1 MRTIVETLSAYLEE
15 EHDVDPS
22 EVQSDTLLFSSGIV
36 DSFML
41 VALLTFI
48 ETTFDCEVEPV
59 DVTLENFDSLDRMA
73 AYIES
78 RL

>member
-1 MRTIVETLSAYLEE
+1 LRTIVETLSAYLEE

>member
-1 MRTIVETLSAYLEE
+1 LEE